1 MSGSLVMV
9 AVKDPAHAD
18 ELARLACQMAR
29 GTGAELMA
37 ISVAEIGPALPL
49 DAEAEVLDQPA
60 KQALE
65 RAGQVASEIC
75 GSRIR
80 SALVRARDAGP
91 ALVEEA
97 KEHGAGLLIMGYNC
111 RLGIGQVLLGSC
123 VQYVATH
130 APCRV
135 ILEIMP
141 PASHEHRHE

>member
-49 DAEAEVLDQPA
+49 DAEADILDQPA
-60 KQALE
+60 RQALE
-65 RAGQVASEIC
+65 RAAQVAAEIC
-75 GSRIR
+75 GGRIR
-80 SALVRARDAGP
+80 TALVRARAAGP

-97 KEHGAGLLIMGYNC
+97 QEHHADVLVMGYHGG
-111 RLGIGQVLLGSC
+111 LGIGQILLGSC

-135 ILEIMP
+135 ILEII
-141 PASHEHRHE
+141 PAVSHEHRPE

>member
-9 AVKDPAHAD
+9 AVKDPEHAD
-18 ELARLACQMAR
+18 ELARVACQMAR

-49 DAEAEVLDQPA
+49 DAEAEILDREA

-65 RAGQVASEIC
+65 RAAQVALEACGCEI
-75 GSRIR
+75 RTT
-80 SALVRARDAGP
+80 LVRARAAGP

-97 KEHGAGLLIMGYNC
+97 QERRAGLLVMGYHG
-111 RLGIGQVLLGSC
+111 RLGIGQMLLGSC

-135 ILEIMP
+135 ILEISP
-141 PASHEHRHE
+141 AASHGRE